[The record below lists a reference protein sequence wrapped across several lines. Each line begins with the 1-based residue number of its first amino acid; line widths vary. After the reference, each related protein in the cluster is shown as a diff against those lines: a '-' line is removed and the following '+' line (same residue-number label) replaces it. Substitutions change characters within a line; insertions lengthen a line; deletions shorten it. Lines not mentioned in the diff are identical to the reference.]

1 MKQIFLIVSLLAT
14 YNFLSAMEQN
24 HTITVPSKEILLER
38 LKPITEYKH
47 FFQNSVFLDKFS
59 NTTHYAPVVFTHLG
73 FHIEDYYD
81 RFKNDVQRFN
91 LEMLKP
97 KVITLILQD
106 YPNTITF
113 LKKEKVL
120 AELVTLPSKEI
131 LHDYLKED
139 FDHLASK
146 TKLIQELAHTT
157 KYPTEIFMIIN
168 NQMNQYVTLFK
179 NGPTIK
185 TFLLL
190 IPKLTKIILQKH
202 PNAIQSLINEKL
214 IK

>member
-1 MKQIFLIVSLLAT
+1 MKKIFLIFLLT
-14 YNFLSAMEQN
+14 NTNFLSPMEQS
-24 HTITVPSKEILLER
+24 HHIKIPSKEILLER
-38 LKPITEYKH
+38 LQPITEYKH

-59 NTTHYAPVVFTHLG
+59 NQTYYAPVVFAHLG
-73 FHIEDYYD
+73 FHIEDYHD
-81 RFKNDVQRFN
+81 RFKNDIQLFN

-106 YPNTITF
+106 YPNAITF

-120 AELVTLPSKEI
+120 AEPVTLPSKET
-131 LHDYLKED
+131 LHDYLKNG

-168 NQMNQYVTLFK
+168 NQMNQYVTLLK
-179 NGPTIK
+179 NGPLIK
-185 TFLLL
+185 TCIML
-190 IPKLTKIILQKH
+190 IPTLTKTILQKH
-202 PNAIQSLINEKL
+202 PAAVQSLINEKL
-214 IK
+214 LT